1 MITYE
6 SAVSDIFPAKGNP
19 PLRQEQQHY
28 IAEIERVGARVI
40 LEDTGREYVVKVR
53 VPGARQIR
61 KSSTS
66 GYPVSAA
73 YEAWQQLPKKD
84 GEK

>member
-1 MITYE
+1 MITYDSTVAYTFPGQNNPSLQPE
-6 SAVSDIFPAKGNP
+6 QGAAVHAM
-19 PLRQEQQHY
+19 
-28 IAEIERVGARVI
+28 EREGATVI

-66 GYPVSAA
+66 GYPVGAA